1 MTQTDLQ
8 RQVESRY
15 AIVNSEF
22 SKEGKEVVYHGQPYS
37 TAEVMNGG
45 YGSNNSPDLET
56 SNRINY
62 VIYAILILLPA
73 INLSSMTRSRLRH
86 RVTEIGVRRAFG
98 AKKRSIIMQMFGE
111 NLIIT
116 LLGGA
121 IGLIFSVLF
130 VWLAS
135 SLFFAM
141 TGDLDPSSLDV
152 VNAQPTLAMLFTWKN
167 FFVALGFCFILNI
180 ISATVPAWKAS
191 RVEPAVAIA
200 KSR

>member
-1 MTQTDLQ
+1 M
-8 RQVESRY
+8 
-15 AIVNSEF
+15 
-22 SKEGKEVVYHGQPYS
+22 YHGQPYS

-141 TGDLDPSSLDV
+141 TDRPRPLVARRGQRPAHACHALHVEKLLRGIGILFHTQHNIRDRPGMESLKGG
-152 VNAQPTLAMLFTWKN
+152 A
-167 FFVALGFCFILNI
+167 
-180 ISATVPAWKAS
+180 
-191 RVEPAVAIA
+191 
-200 KSR
+200 